1 MEFRAKLWYNQA
13 VVLETLLGNPARKKL
28 AVLDRLRIL
37 VVDDDPLDREALRRA
52 LQRDA
57 LKYETVAA
65 DLVEADTLASA
76 RDALRREEYSCI
88 FLDYRLPDGSGL
100 DLLTEIR
107 DQDLHTPV
115 IVLTGQRDEHT
126 MLALM
131 QAGAVDYVPKSVLS
145 PELVARSVRSAV
157 RFQQVQREKQAALDA
172 LSVRDNAIAAA
183 SNGIVI
189 SDASLPDNPII
200 YTNPAFLA
208 MSGYKNSEVVGRNC
222 RFLQGP
228 GTDPNTVRA
237 LREAIQAKRRVQ
249 TLILNYRKDG
259 TEFWNEITISPVQDA
274 QGNVTHFVGVQTD
287 VTARQRID
295 AERKAITVELGETVA
310 LLDTLLSSAPV
321 GFAFFDRELRYQ
333 RVNGTL
339 ARISGMAPA
348 QLLGRT
354 VPEALPGL
362 ASVVEQSLRPV
373 LETGQAQVGVEVRGT
388 TPAAPN
394 AERFWLSSYYPVDD
408 AAGSRL
414 GVGVV
419 VVEITERKEA
429 EEALRLFQFL
439 SDNANDAFFLLD
451 EAGCFLYTNEAAQA
465 ALGHSAAQLQAM
477 KIGQINTVMQDSDY
491 AQLFRQAQQGTLPPF
506 ESENRRS
513 DGTTFPI
520 EASVSGLTIGGR
532 PLLFASVRDITER
545 RRQQE
550 ELAALYEREHRIA
563 ESLQRSLLNKPPA
576 SILTALDVETLYR
589 PARDE
594 ALVGGDYFDVFAL
607 DGGRLALVVG
617 DVSGKGLEAA
627 SRTAEIK
634 YTLRAYLREHA
645 DVASALSRLNTF
657 LCESQAME
665 AGTDEY
671 FVVLT
676 LAVVEMATGMVHL
689 AAAGSEPPIV
699 LHGDGTFEEIHVSGI
714 PLGIA
719 VKADYLGTDRY
730 LEPDDL
736 LLIAT
741 DGVTEARQ
749 GRRFLGNDGMARL
762 AAKALPLGTLKAI
775 AEAILE
781 GAKAFA
787 GDRLHDDVCLLLARR
802 R

>member
-1 MEFRAKLWYNQA
+1 M
-13 VVLETLLGNPARKKL
+13 P
-28 AVLDRLRIL
+28 DRLRIL

-57 LKYETVAA
+57 LKYDTIAA
-65 DLVEADTLASA
+65 DLMEAEDLASA
-76 RDALRREEYSCI
+76 REALRREEFSCI
-88 FLDYRLPDGSGL
+88 FLDYLLPDGSGL
-100 DLLTEIR
+100 ELLTEIR
-107 DQDLHTPV
+107 DRDMNTPV
-115 IVLTGQRDEHT
+115 IVLTGQRDEQT

-145 PELVARSVRSAV
+145 PELVARSVRSAI

-172 LSVRDNAIAAA
+172 LGVRDNAIMAA

-208 MSGYKNSEVVGRNC
+208 ISGYSEFEVIGRNC

-228 GTDPNTVRA
+228 GTDPDTVRD
-237 LREAIQAKRRVQ
+237 LREAIQAKRRIQ

-259 TEFWNEITISPVQDA
+259 TEFWNEITVSPVQDA
-274 QGNVTHFVGVQTD
+274 HGDVTHFVGVQTD

-295 AERKAITVELGETVA
+295 AERKAVAVELGETVA

-339 ARISGMAPA
+339 ARISGLVPA

-362 ASVVEQSLRPV
+362 ASVEAQSLRPV
-373 LETGQAQVGVEVRGT
+373 LETGRAQVGVEVRGT

-394 AERFWLSSYYPVDD
+394 TERVWLSSYYPVDD

-439 SDNANDAFFLLD
+439 SDKANDAFYLID
-451 EAGCFLYTNEAAQA
+451 ADGCFVYVNEAAQQS
-465 ALGHSAAQLQAM
+465 LGYTSEQMRRMNVRDVNASLQA
-477 KIGQINTVMQDSDY
+477 GEYQE
-491 AQLFRQAQQGTLPPF
+491 LFRQAQNGLLSRF
-506 ESENRRS
+506 ETENRRA
-513 DGTTFPI
+513 DGTVFPV
-520 EASVSGLTIGGR
+520 EVSISALTVGDR
-532 PLLFASVRDITER
+532 TLLFTSSRNITER
-545 RRQQE
+545 RRQEE
-550 ELAALYEREHRIA
+550 ELAVLYEREHRIA

-645 DVASALSRLNTF
+645 DAASALSRLNAF

-665 AGTDEY
+665 ADADEY

-689 AAAGSEPPIV
+689 AAAGSGAADCAAPETAH
-699 LHGDGTFEEIHVSGI
+699 LTEIQVSGI

-719 VKADYLGTDRY
+719 VKANYLGTDLY

-741 DGVTEARQ
+741 DGITEARQ
-749 GRRFLGNDGMARL
+749 GSRFLGNDGMARL
-762 AAKALPLGTLKAI
+762 AAEALPLGALTEI
-775 AEAILE
+775 AQAILE